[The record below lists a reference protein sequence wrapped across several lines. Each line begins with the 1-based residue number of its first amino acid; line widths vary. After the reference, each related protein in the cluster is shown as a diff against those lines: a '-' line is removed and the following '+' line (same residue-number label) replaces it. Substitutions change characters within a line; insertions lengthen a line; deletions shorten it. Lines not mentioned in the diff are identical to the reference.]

1 MKGMRRR
8 PSPENLVTVAV
19 LAAAVVFVFVQLQPH
34 LLFRNNTPAGGDMG
48 AHVWGPAF
56 LRDHLLPHGRL
67 SGWAPD
73 WYAGFPALTFY
84 FPLPSLL
91 IVALDVV
98 LPYGVAFKLVTALGL
113 LALPVAAWAFGR
125 LSGMRFP
132 GPVLFG
138 IATLPFMFDRF
149 HTIYGGNIPATMAG
163 EFAFSIGLAVGLVFL
178 GVLARGL
185 ETGRHRAL
193 AAVLLAVTALC
204 HVLPTFFVLG
214 GALVLVVM
222 HLDRHRL
229 RYAVAAMGG
238 ALLLAAFWVVPFL
251 WRIPYTNDMG
261 WGKIT
266 VYRRN
271 LFPSLYRCHT
281 GCDPNNYR
289 FPFSQTWHL
298 DIVLALALIGAVA
311 SVVLRRRMGTAL
323 TGMALLSALAFRY
336 APEGRL
342 WNARLLPFWFL
353 CLYLLAAVAVAEGA
367 RALATVVSRDR
378 EPWRWPELATPMVG
392 LAAALLFVAL
402 PLQAGWLP
410 FHTSDHSVVP
420 DWVRWNYS
428 GYEGKAA
435 YPEYKAMVDT
445 MKRVG
450 RTHGCGRAMWEYFP
464 DLNRYGTPM
473 APMLLPYW
481 THECILSMEGLFFES
496 AASTPYHFLNQSEL
510 SKDPSRAQRDLPY
523 RDLDVSAGVQ
533 HLQLMGVRYYMAYS
547 QEAVAAAD
555 AQPALVPVARS
566 GSWHVYEVLDS
577 AEVVPLRYE
586 PAVLENVP
594 KKARPWL
601 DVAVHFYQDPA
612 SWDVPLAASGPR
624 AWPRVAVHHNATT
637 DKTLGAGVDL
647 AVPRR
652 VPVRPARVT
661 HIRTGDDR
669 ISFDVDR
676 PGSPVLVKASYF
688 PNWQVSGGRG
698 PWRVTPNLMVVIP
711 TSRHVSLHY
720 GWTPVDGIAWAL
732 TIAGIA
738 LVVLVARRGAIEYP
752 VAPAP
757 VDDTD
762 DQLDLILGD
771 ELVHSGADD
780 DPWPPG

>member
-8 PSPENLVTVAV
+8 PSPETLVTVAV

-113 LALPVAAWAFGR
+113 LALPVAAGAFGR

-138 IATLPFMFDRF
+138 LGTLPFMFDRF
-149 HTIYGGNIPATMAG
+149 HTIYGGNVPATMAG
-163 EFAFSIGLAVGLVFL
+163 EFAFSISLAVGLAFL

-193 AAVLLAVTALC
+193 AAVLLAVTAFC

-214 GALVLVVM
+214 GALVRVVM

-229 RYAVAAMGG
+229 RYAVAAMRS
-238 ALLLAAFWVVPFL
+238 ALLLAAIWGVP
-251 WRIPYTNDMG
+251 
-261 WGKIT
+261 
-266 VYRRN
+266 
-271 LFPSLYRCHT
+271 
-281 GCDPNNYR
+281 
-289 FPFSQTWHL
+289 
-298 DIVLALALIGAVA
+298 
-311 SVVLRRRMGTAL
+311 
-323 TGMALLSALAFRY
+323 
-336 APEGRL
+336 
-342 WNARLLPFWFL
+342 FL

-378 EPWRWPELATPMVG
+378 EPWRWPEPATPMVG

-450 RTHGCGRAMWEYFP
+450 RTRGCGRAMWEYFP

-510 SKDPSRAQRDLPY
+510 
-523 RDLDVSAGVQ
+523 
-533 HLQLMGVRYYMAYS
+533 
-547 QEAVAAAD
+547 
-555 AQPALVPVARS
+555 
-566 GSWHVYEVLDS
+566 
-577 AEVVPLRYE
+577 
-586 PAVLENVP
+586 
-594 KKARPWL
+594 
-601 DVAVHFYQDPA
+601 
-612 SWDVPLAASGPR
+612 
-624 AWPRVAVHHNATT
+624 
-637 DKTLGAGVDL
+637 
-647 AVPRR
+647 
-652 VPVRPARVT
+652 
-661 HIRTGDDR
+661 
-669 ISFDVDR
+669 
-676 PGSPVLVKASYF
+676 
-688 PNWQVSGGRG
+688 
-698 PWRVTPNLMVVIP
+698 
-711 TSRHVSLHY
+711 
-720 GWTPVDGIAWAL
+720 
-732 TIAGIA
+732 
-738 LVVLVARRGAIEYP
+738 
-752 VAPAP
+752 
-757 VDDTD
+757 
-762 DQLDLILGD
+762 
-771 ELVHSGADD
+771 
-780 DPWPPG
+780 